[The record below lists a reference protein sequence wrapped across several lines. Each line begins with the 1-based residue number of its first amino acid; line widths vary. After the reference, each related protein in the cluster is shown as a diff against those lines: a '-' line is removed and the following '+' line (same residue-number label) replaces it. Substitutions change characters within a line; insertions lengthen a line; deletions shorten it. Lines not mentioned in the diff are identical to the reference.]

1 MGTTL
6 NVATL
11 IPGRSIE
18 IDEQSR
24 ITGVTRK
31 YQVLR
36 ATAAPLDAESMIS
49 ISGLP
54 AIGAAHPSNAAL
66 TVSGYRLAED
76 SNGVRWVID
85 VIYSRASR
93 AGDRPNRPPR
103 GSAELSR
110 GWTMQDIQIDLVA
123 DAVTGVAVLNSAGD
137 PFESVPQVSRAVPV
151 WRREVK
157 ESTAVATRLA
167 ISGKVNSVAFTVDG
181 VTVGIHC
188 GRLIVSQEK
197 LYDDPDGYASKFTYE
212 LALMEN
218 KVDIDGTV
226 VDIGWDKAFIEC
238 GFFYKDTGTPPTKL
252 RAMEQDAETSAPRP
266 TAAPVLLDAD
276 GHRQQSYEPAVV
288 KRVAAIPEVDFS
300 TVIGVAITTTTT
312 TTTTTAG

>member
-18 IDEQSR
+18 IDDQSR
-24 ITGVTRK
+24 LTNVTRK

-36 ATAAPLDAESMIS
+36 AVSAPLDNEILTS

-54 AIGAAHPSNAAL
+54 AIGAAHPSDSDL

-76 SNGVRWVID
+76 SNGVRWVVD
-85 VIYSRASR
+85 VIYSRASASTPPESNR
-93 AGDRPNRPPR
+93 APR

-110 GWTMQDIQIDLVA
+110 GWTSQDIQIDLVA
-123 DAVTGVAVLNSAGD
+123 DAVSGVAVLNSAGD

-157 ESTAVATRLA
+157 EDTAVATRLA

-212 LALMEN
+212 LALMKN
-218 KVDIDGTV
+218 DVDIDGTV
-226 VDIGWDKAFIEC
+226 VDIGWDKAFVEQ
-238 GFFYKDTGTPPTKL
+238 GFFYYSDELARL
-252 RAMEQDAETSAPRP
+252 RAMEQDAETLQPRP
-266 TAAPVLLDAD
+266 TASPVLLDEAGLRSD
-276 GHRQQSYEPAVV
+276 TVV
-288 KRVAAIPEVDFS
+288 IKRVAAIPEVDFS
-300 TVIGVAITTTTT
+300 TVIGEAITTTTT
-312 TTTTTAG
+312 TTTTTPG

>member
-6 NVATL
+6 NLATL

-24 ITGVTRK
+24 VTDVTRK

-36 ATAAPLDAESMIS
+36 AVSAPLDAESMTS

-54 AIGAAHPSNAAL
+54 AIGEAHPSDAAL
-66 TVSGYRLAED
+66 TVSGYHLAED
-76 SNGVRWVID
+76 ANGVRWVVD

-93 AGDRPNRPPR
+93 ETTSTNRPPR

-123 DAVTGVAVLNSAGD
+123 DAITGVAVLNSAGD
-137 PFESVPQVSRAVPV
+137 PFESVPQVSRATPV

-167 ISGKVNSVAFTVDG
+167 ISGKVNSVAFTLDG
-181 VTVGIHC
+181 VTIGIHC
-188 GRLIVSQEK
+188 GRLTVSQEK
-197 LYDDPDGYASKFTYE
+197 LYDDPDGYDSKYTYE

-218 KVDIDGTV
+218 KVDINGTV
-226 VDIGWDKAFIEC
+226 VDIGWDKAFIQC
-238 GFFYKDTGTPPTKL
+238 GFFYKDRDEAATKL

-266 TAAPVLLDAD
+266 TAAPVLLDAL
-276 GHRQQSYEPAVV
+276 GHKQQSYQPAIV
-288 KRVAAIPEVDFS
+288 KRVAAIPEADFS
-300 TVIGVAITTTTT
+300 TVIGGAITTT
-312 TTTTTAG
+312 